1 MRDEVLCVKDRACS
15 EAAVHE
21 ALERT
26 QGTRN

>member
-15 EAAVHE
+15 EAAAHE

-26 QGTRN
+26 HGNM